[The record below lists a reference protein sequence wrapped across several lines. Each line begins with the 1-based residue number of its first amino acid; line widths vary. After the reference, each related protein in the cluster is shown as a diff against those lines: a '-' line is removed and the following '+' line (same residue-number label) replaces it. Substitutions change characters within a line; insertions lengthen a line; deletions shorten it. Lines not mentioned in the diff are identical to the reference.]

1 MSRKPVQPRGQ
12 RRRESLLDAA
22 ASLLERVGYEGVNT
36 NAIAEEAGTAV
47 GTVYHYFP
55 DKPALLGAL
64 LERYRARLERTLM
77 DALAPVMEEP
87 LEVLV
92 EVGVRAFADFYLR
105 EPGYA
110 ELWLGSQLSGPLRK
124 AGQAWGGHFA
134 QVFGRLLEQR
144 RGLAPQHAMRVALT
158 FVHAIS
164 AVVSLAVERGT
175 EERELLVREAI
186 DLGQAYLART

>member
-1 MSRKPVQPRGQ
+1 MTRKPVQPRGQ

-22 ASLLERVGYEGVNT
+22 AALLERAGYEAVNT
-36 NAIAEEAGTAV
+36 NAIAEEAGAAV

-55 DKPALLGAL
+55 DKPALLAAL
-64 LERYRARLERTLM
+64 LERYRGRLEQALM
-77 DALAPVMEEP
+77 DALAPVMQES

-92 EVGVRAFADFYLR
+92 EVGVRAFADFYVR

-124 AGQAWGGHFA
+124 AGQRWGGHFA
-134 QVFGRLLEQR
+134 RMFGRLIAQR
-144 RGLAPQHAMRVALT
+144 RGLAPEDADRVALT

-164 AVVSLAVERGT
+164 AVVSLAVERGI

-186 DLGQAYLART
+186 DLGQAYLAR